1 LRLDYKWRAAIVI
14 AVGLFMGVLD
24 VTIVSVALPQMQAY
38 FHTDRDT
45 ITWVAT
51 GYLLAQAAVIPI
63 TGFVSDRIGSKTVFL
78 TALALFTIGSGLCAI
93 SPTEQWLIA
102 FRVFQ
107 GIGGGALF
115 PVAFAIIFRVFP
127 PAERG
132 PASALIGVPV
142 LLAPAFGPTI
152 GGYFTQTF
160 DWRAIFLI
168 NLPVGVIAF
177 IGCLLVLHGGARE
190 RAESGL
196 TAQEGQESQ
205 PVARQRFDV
214 LGLALSMIGFTA
226 LVYGISEAALTS
238 WTDRNVVIALVAGG
252 VLLVAFV
259 VNELLVGDPV
269 MDVRLFRNYAF
280 TAANVLT
287 WVVSGFL
294 FASLYLLPIFFQNVQ
309 GYSPLQSGEFVI
321 VQGLGAALA
330 TVIAGRL
337 YNRVGPRWLVTI
349 GFVLVTTG
357 TYAFTQLNVN
367 TSWQSLQAWLLVRGL
382 GLGFTNIPLQTL
394 ALSAVS
400 NRAMARASSLV
411 NVTRQV
417 FGAVGITVLTTI
429 FVQQAQDNAKTY
441 APQVKAATTTYVRQ
455 QVQAATKQ
463 AVQQYT
469 SGSPSDPT
477 TPLGKLAA
485 GCARPFGRAAQQ
497 HTAQIQAC
505 VQQAAQNYGQHYA
518 QSYAAQHGH
527 QIAAQYAQHYALQH
541 VAPLA
546 QVYGINYA
554 FLVSMIGC
562 AVAIVLALFV
572 GTDPAVEAAK
582 RAAAKGEKPPE
593 ARPVMVGE

>member
-1 LRLDYKWRAAIVI
+1 VRLDYKWRAAIVVAI
-14 AVGLFMGVLD
+14 GLFMGVLD
-24 VTIVSVALPQMQAY
+24 VTIVSVALPQMQRY

-51 GYLLAQAAVIPI
+51 AYLLAQAAVIPI
-63 TGFVSDRIGSKTVFL
+63 TGFISDRIGTKTVFV

-93 SPTEQWLIA
+93 APNEHLLIA

-115 PVAFAIIFRVFP
+115 PTAFAIIFRVFP

-142 LLAPAFGPTI
+142 LLAPAFGPTV
-152 GGYFTQTF
+152 GGFFTQNF

-177 IGCLLVLHGGARE
+177 TGCMLVLHGGARE

-196 TAQEGQESQ
+196 AAQDGQ
-205 PVARQRFDV
+205 PAARQRFDIV
-214 LGLALSMIGFTA
+214 GLVLSMVGFTA

-238 WTDRNVVIALVAGG
+238 WTDRNVVISLVVGG

-259 VNELLVGDPV
+259 INELLVTDPV
-269 MDVRLFRNYAF
+269 MDVRLFRIYTF
-280 TAANVLT
+280 TTANVLT

-294 FASLYLLPIFFQNVQ
+294 FASIYLLPIFFQNIQ

-321 VQGLGAALA
+321 VQGLGAAFA

-337 YNRVGPRWLVTI
+337 YNRAGPRTLVAFGFALVTA
-349 GFVLVTTG
+349 G
-357 TYAFTQLNVN
+357 TFGLTQLNVN
-367 TSWQSLQAWLLVRGL
+367 TSWQSLQIWLLVRGL

-394 ALSAVS
+394 ALSVVS

-417 FGAVGITVLTTI
+417 FGAVGITALTTI
-429 FVQQAQDNAKTY
+429 FVQQTKDY
-441 APQVKAATTTYVRQ
+441 ASAHASQVQAATTAYVHQ
-455 QVQAATKQ
+455 QVQAATQQ
-463 AVQQYT
+463 AVLQYT
-469 SGSPSDPT
+469 SGSSLDPT
-477 TPLGKLAA
+477 TPLGKLVAV
-485 GCARPFGRAAQQ
+485 CAQPFGKAAQA
-497 HTAQIQAC
+497 HAAQIQAC
-505 VQQAAQNYGQHYA
+505 VQQAAQQYGQQYA
-518 QSYAAQHGH
+518 QTYSAQHARQIAAQFAQRYAAQH
-527 QIAAQYAQHYALQH
+527 
-541 VAPLA
+541 VVPLA
-546 QVYGINYA
+546 QTYGVNVA
-554 FLVSMIGC
+554 FVVSMIGC

-572 GTDPAVEAAK
+572 GKDPAVEAAK
-582 RAAAKGEKPPE
+582 RAAARGEATPE
-593 ARPVMVGE
+593 ARPAMVGE